1 MPDRSGVE
9 QHHDVEVDAV
19 HPVRRRVG
27 APGAVGAHRGDLHAD
42 TENAP
47 VDREGEG
54 SDPVAVTVV
63 VPAAPSSAPRTCARH
78 VSHVR
83 HPSAV
88 PTSIVRPV
96 SHFHHRLAHLDLPP
110 KKSDFYC

>member
-1 MPDRSGVE
+1 MPDRSAVE

-19 HPVRRRVG
+19 HPVQRRVG

-42 TENAP
+42 TEDTP

-54 SDPVAVTVV
+54 SDPVTVV
-63 VPAAPSSAPRTCARH
+63 AAAASPSARRVSSCH

-83 HPSAV
+83 HPSAAH
-88 PTSIVRPV
+88 TSIVRPV
-96 SHFHHRLAHLDLPP
+96 SHIHHRLAHRDLPP
-110 KKSDFYC
+110 KKSDFYF